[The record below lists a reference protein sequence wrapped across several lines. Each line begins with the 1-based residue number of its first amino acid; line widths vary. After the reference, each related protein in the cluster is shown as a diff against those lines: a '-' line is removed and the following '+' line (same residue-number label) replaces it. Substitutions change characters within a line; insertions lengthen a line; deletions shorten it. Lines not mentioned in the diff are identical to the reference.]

1 MDIATM
7 HFWGKTKYWW
17 ALIITGILMIPC
29 GLWLWFQPALGYE
42 VLSLL
47 LGWLLILFG
56 IVQLI
61 VSGNVKQKVRGW
73 GWWLAG
79 GIIDILIGFILV
91 GNLSFSEAVLPF
103 FFAFIFVYKGI
114 ANLFS
119 ALNMVSTHRYWWL
132 YLVNGLL
139 LLILGLL
146 FFASPFTAAF
156 SIIFLCAVAFIYWGF
171 SLIFFG
177 YSLRPVNNRG
187 KGIIR

>member
-79 GIIDILIGFILV
+79 GIFDIFIGFLLIS
-91 GNLSFSEAVLPF
+91 NLALSELTLPY
-103 FFAFIFVYKGI
+103 FFAFIFLFKGLSNIISAFSMTSAYK
-114 ANLFS
+114 
-119 ALNMVSTHRYWWL
+119 YWWL
-132 YLVNGLL
+132 YLINGIIM
-139 LLILGLL
+139 LLISFL
-146 FFASPFTAAF
+146 FFFTPFTAAYSIVF
-156 SIIFLCAVAFIYWGF
+156 LCSFVFVYWGVALIIFSYDVKPDKTIEQ
-171 SLIFFG
+171 
-177 YSLRPVNNRG
+177 P
-187 KGIIR
+187 K

>member
-61 VSGNVKQKVRGW
+61 VSGNVKQKAPPYGERFETYR
-73 GWWLAG
+73 
-79 GIIDILIGFILV
+79 IIP
-91 GNLSFSEAVLPF
+91 FSPTVPR
-103 FFAFIFVYKGI
+103 
-114 ANLFS
+114 
-119 ALNMVSTHRYWWL
+119 VSK
-132 YLVNGLL
+132 
-139 LLILGLL
+139 
-146 FFASPFTAAF
+146 
-156 SIIFLCAVAFIYWGF
+156 
-171 SLIFFG
+171 
-177 YSLRPVNNRG
+177 NNRR
-187 KGIIR
+187 K